1 MSMQG
6 HMHMFYILSI
16 WRTRQGQYFYFI
28 YTCQYHAVS
37 SMYIIAIIIFIYI
50 YIIANN
56 IHIHIGTYS
65 LLYFYLY
72 NIIA

>member
-1 MSMQG
+1 MQG

-50 YIIANN
+50 YIYIIANN